1 MMKKALFLLVLIILS
16 VSLSGQD
23 TERKGFIGLSLG
35 PAFPVGDFADNSL
48 TNGDAG
54 YAKIGLNLCL
64 VNFGYKFGENFGIA
78 ALWSGSA
85 HNFDIAGIDGT
96 WAYGSLMAGP
106 MMSMPVSERLDFD
119 LKWMIGF
126 VSATFETNDFGE
138 EDGEGFGWDL
148 GASLRYHF
156 TEKWS
161 FLINADYFSAKPEL
175 ESYGVSRKQKIT
187 AINLNIGF
195 AYRLR

>member
-1 MMKKALFLLVLIILS
+1 MKNAMCLLVLIALS
-16 VSLSGQD
+16 VGLFGQG
-23 TERKGFIGLSLG
+23 TERKGYIGLSLG
-35 PAFPVGDFADNSL
+35 PAFPVGDFAGKSVDE
-48 TNGDAG
+48 GG
-54 YAKIGLNLCL
+54 FAKIGLNLCL

-78 ALWSGSA
+78 GLWSGSA
-85 HNFDIAGIDGT
+85 HNFDMYGIDGD

-106 MMSMPVSERLDFD
+106 MMSMPLSGRVDLD
-119 LKWMIGF
+119 LKWMVGL
-126 VSATFETNDFGE
+126 VSARFEPNDFGK

-161 FLINADYFSAKPEL
+161 LLVNADYFSAKPKFKT
-175 ESYGVSRKQKIT
+175 YGVESEQKIS
-187 AINLNIGF
+187 AINVHIGI